1 MIPLFDDRGLLPAGV
16 HEATWGE
23 FGARFGTTPHR
34 RRLLAGLEAALES
47 LAKVGCRAA
56 YIDGSFVSAKE
67 VPGDFDACWD
77 TEGVDFDRLQREEPV
92 LLTFDNRR
100 AAQKSKY
107 GGELFP
113 AQVQA
118 EARPRYRIFLD
129 FFQTDKDTGSRKGI
143 VLINLDAWPL

>member
-1 MIPLFDDRGLLPAGV
+1 MKS
-16 HEATWGE
+16 
-23 FGARFGTTPHR
+23 
-34 RRLLAGLEAALES
+34 LAG
-47 LAKVGCRAA
+47 VGCRAA

-67 VPGDFDACWD
+67 VPADFDACWD
-77 TEGVDFDRLQREEPV
+77 TEGVDVDRLQNRDPV
-92 LLTFDNRR
+92 LLTFADRR

-118 EARPRYRIFLD
+118 EASSPYRIFLD

-143 VLINLDAWPL
+143 VLINLEAWPL